1 MPENKPETELDI
13 TQKKLDDLIT
23 YFSSLVFER
32 KCGQMPDSVSD
43 ISEVQ
48 RIANTINE
56 IRNVLFMAKG
66 GDFSYSIK
74 SKGFMA
80 GTLKA
85 LQSNLRSI
93 AYICSRVARG
103 DFSHKMDD
111 YMGELSVSLNAMID
125 QLDSSYYSLN
135 EEKNHYSY
143 RAFHDPLTGLKN
155 RAFFDE
161 QFINEIAR
169 AKRNNSLLAVVVVD
183 MDEFKQVNDTL
194 GHQAGDELLIEVAN
208 RLLRGTREIDTVAR
222 IGGDEFGMLW
232 PSYPSPKQHFIK
244 IKNRVLSHI
253 NAYFEL
259 EGTEYTISISMGI
272 SVYPYDGDNPQ
283 TLFRIAD
290 NAMYEAKRTAYTSCV
305 FASLD
310 RFDN

>member
-1 MPENKPETELDI
+1 MPENKPEAELDI
-13 TQKKLDDLIT
+13 FEKKFNDLLT

-32 KCGQMPDSVSD
+32 KCGQLPNS
-43 ISEVQ
+43 ISEESEVH
-48 RIANTINE
+48 RLVSSTNE
-56 IRNVLFMAKG
+56 IRDVLFMAKN

-74 SKGFMA
+74 SKGFIA

-93 AYICSRVARG
+93 AYIAQRVERG
-103 DFSHKMDD
+103 DFSQKMDD
-111 YMGELSVSLNAMID
+111 YMGEFSIAFNSMID
-125 QLDSSYYSLN
+125 QLASFYNDLN

-161 QFINEIAR
+161 SFINEIAR
-169 AKRNNSLLAVVVVD
+169 AKRNSSLLAVVVVD
-183 MDEFKQVNDTL
+183 MDEFKKVNDTL
-194 GHQAGDELLIEVAN
+194 GHQAGDALLIEVAN

-259 EGTEYTISISMGI
+259 AGSEYTISISMGI

-290 NAMYEAKRTAYTSCV
+290 NAMYEAKKTTYTSCV

-310 RFDN
+310 KLDK

>member
-1 MPENKPETELDI
+1 MTEKKSEAELDI
-13 TQKKLDDLIT
+13 YENKFNDLLA

-32 KCGQMPDSVSD
+32 KCGQIPDSLAD
-43 ISEVQ
+43 LSEVHKLSS
-48 RIANTINE
+48 AINE
-56 IRNVLFMAKG
+56 IRNVLFMAKN
-66 GDFSYSIK
+66 GDFSYSIE

-85 LQSNLRSI
+85 LQSNLKSI
-93 AYICSRVARG
+93 AYIAQQVERG
-103 DFSHKMDD
+103 DFSQKLDD
-111 YMGELSVSLNAMID
+111 YMGEFSISINSMIV
-125 QLDSSYYSLN
+125 QLANFYKNLN
-135 EEKNHYSY
+135 EEKNRYSY

-183 MDEFKQVNDTL
+183 MDEFKKVNDTM
-194 GHQAGDELLIEVAN
+194 GHQSGDVLLIEVAN
-208 RLLRGTREIDTVAR
+208 RLLKGTREIDTVAR

-232 PSYPSPKQHFIK
+232 PSYPSLKQHFVK

-259 EGTEYTISISMGI
+259 GGSEYQISISMGI

-290 NAMYEAKRTAYTSCV
+290 NAMYEAKKTAYTSCV

-310 RFDN
+310 KFDQ